1 MPGVP
6 RLIFVARQ
14 SGLRSNLDE
23 VPMTAEAKELAF
35 EELAGDLLPTG
46 RPLHGIACV
55 NTERMSGAA

>member
-1 MPGVP
+1 
-6 RLIFVARQ
+6 
-14 SGLRSNLDE
+14 
-23 VPMTAEAKELAF
+23 MTAEAKELAF